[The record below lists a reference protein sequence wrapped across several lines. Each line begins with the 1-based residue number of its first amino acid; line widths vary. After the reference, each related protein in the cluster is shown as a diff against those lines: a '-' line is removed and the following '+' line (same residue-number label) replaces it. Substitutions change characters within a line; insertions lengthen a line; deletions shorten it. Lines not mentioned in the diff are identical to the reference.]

1 MALRAE
7 HSWMEEYIVTA
18 SSVWTAIAPATVSF
32 VSEGGPLLIN
42 LDLFIFADGGQTFGC
57 RPMLDG
63 IWAGDYGQYPKTALW
78 TEGLNYSPYG
88 WNQWSKSR
96 VYRGVPAGQHTLT
109 IECVKDTTTPMQVGH
124 AVVPQSVSVL
134 EMH

>member
-1 MALRAE
+1 MGLRGQ
-7 HSWMEEYIVTA
+7 HSWMEEFKVFA
-18 SSVWTAIAPATVSF
+18 SSVWTTIPAATVTF

-42 LDLFIFADGGQTFGC
+42 LDLSVFADGGQTFSC

-63 IWAGDYGQYPKTALW
+63 TWAGEYGQYPVTALW

-96 VYRGVPAGQHTLT
+96 VYTGVPAGQHTLT
-109 IECVKDTTTPMQVGH
+109 VQCVKDTTTAMQVGH